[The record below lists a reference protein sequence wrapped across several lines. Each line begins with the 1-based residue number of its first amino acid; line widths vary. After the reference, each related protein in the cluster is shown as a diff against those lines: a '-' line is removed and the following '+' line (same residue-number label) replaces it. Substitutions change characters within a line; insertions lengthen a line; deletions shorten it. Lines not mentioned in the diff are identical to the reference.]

1 MFKPF
6 AEETG
11 IKVIDTSTPNV
22 DKIKAQV
29 DTGNVEWDCV
39 YTSLNYF
46 YNLGPQYFEPID
58 YSLPIR
64 LSPTPT
70 ICSVHPFS

>member
-22 DKIKAQV
+22 AKIKAQV

-46 YNLGPQYFEPID
+46 YNLGPQYFEPH
-58 YSLPIR
+58 R
-64 LSPTPT
+64 L
-70 ICSVHPFS
+70 FSMAKKSRSMLFQRNR